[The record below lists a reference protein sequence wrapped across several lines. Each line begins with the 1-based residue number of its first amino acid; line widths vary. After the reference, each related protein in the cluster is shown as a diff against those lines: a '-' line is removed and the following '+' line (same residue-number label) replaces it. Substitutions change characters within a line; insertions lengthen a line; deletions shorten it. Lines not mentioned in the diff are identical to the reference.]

1 MFIACLCILYI
12 YFKAAA
18 REAFWNQSNED
29 TLLFTAVFAFEPGTG
44 VCTYLITQASL
55 SDSSLGVHSGSALAE
70 STRSPFNEI
79 CQPLIN
85 DTTHRKQME
94 ISKVPIHF
102 LQRME
107 SYHRK
112 LYRQSK
118 TRTEIH
124 EGGLQQSSGFAWA
137 MPGGTTVAVN

>member
-1 MFIACLCILYI
+1 M
-12 YFKAAA
+12 
-18 REAFWNQSNED
+18 WNQSNED
-29 TLLFTAVFAFEPGTG
+29 TLLFNAVFAFEPGTG

-70 STRSPFNEI
+70 SSTRSPFNEI
-79 CQPLIN
+79 YQPVIN

-94 ISKVPIHF
+94 ISKVQYIF

-107 SYHRK
+107 SCHGK
-112 LYRQSK
+112 LSGQSK
-118 TRTEIH
+118 TGTEIH